1 MDVDV
6 ENDSGSDKNS
16 EKDEKEDDK
25 DDKDS
30 GDDSDLEVRFRNTII
45 FKVYEKNVYFLFFFK
60 VYFKFRLL
68 Y

>member
-6 ENDSGSDKNS
+6 ENESGSDKNS

-30 GDDSDLEVRFRNTII
+30 EDDSDLEVRFRNTII
-45 FKVYEKNVYFLFFFK
+45 MFQFYKKMFISDFS
-60 VYFKFRLL
+60 
-68 Y
+68 